1 MNLNDTF
8 HFISTVILT
17 SAPGG
22 SSQGSGFFYQRLEP
36 TDKEG
41 PQWRKVEGRWLVT
54 NRHVLIPQINDSEV
68 QPSSITFHLR
78 KKNGDK
84 LEWDP
89 ITLTPDEIQRCARF
103 HPNKNIDVAVIDV
116 DEFTKERLNE
126 NNLSNY
132 VPCYAVS
139 KENFAGQNN
148 INIEASSNV
157 LVIGYPRGFYDDVNL
172 FPIIKSGIVASR
184 WGADFQGN
192 RHFLIDAKLFPGS
205 SGSIVVSNPI
215 DVVVKDGQIFHSKEK
230 QFAFL
235 GIFSG
240 EPYLHDNPIELDDMI
255 IIQKSGFNLG
265 IVWYADLVEEILDAG
280 VPLSTA
286 LST

>member
-8 HFISTVILT
+8 HFISTVLLT
-17 SAPGG
+17 SAPEGN
-22 SSQGSGFFYQRLEP
+22 SQGSGFFYQRLAP

-41 PQWRKVEGRWLVT
+41 PQWRKIEGQWLVT
-54 NRHVLIPQINDSEV
+54 NRHVLIPQINGVEV
-68 QPSSITFHLR
+68 QPSSVTFHLR
-78 KKNGDK
+78 KRNENK

-89 ITLTPDEIQRCARF
+89 ITLSSADIEECARF
-103 HPNKNIDVAVIDV
+103 HPDKNIDVAVIDV
-116 DEFTKERLNE
+116 ERFTKERINE
-126 NNLSNY
+126 KNIDNY
-132 VPCYAVS
+132 VPCYSVS

-148 INIEASSNV
+148 INIEASSDV
-157 LVIGYPRGFYDDVNL
+157 LVVGYPRGFYDDVNL

-215 DVVVKDGQIFHSKEK
+215 DVVVKDGQIFHSEEK

-240 EPYLHDNPIELDDMI
+240 EPYRHENPVEFDDMI

-265 IVWYADLVEEILDAG
+265 IVWYADLVEEILDSG
-280 VPLSTA
+280 ILLSSA
-286 LST
+286 LSA